1 MSDESEEIERKRI
14 AEHESEENIYTIYRF
29 TEQNWDSLG
38 THGLGGVLLE
48 NLSDGIS
55 TLPDFSSANLTS
67 GSVLGPL
74 AGGRGDS
81 AAAFECCLASAADA
95 IAYQPQPS
103 RCGLYTIQQIS
114 PHEADHLL
122 GLGPLT
128 TGDAA
133 FVVRP

>member
-1 MSDESEEIERKRI
+1 MNQKKTYC
-14 AEHESEENIYTIYRF
+14 IYHRF

-74 AGGRGDS
+74 AGGRGGTQLQHLS
-81 AAAFECCLASAADA
+81 AVL
-95 IAYQPQPS
+95 PV
-103 RCGLYTIQQIS
+103 
-114 PHEADHLL
+114 LL
-122 GLGPLT
+122 M
-128 TGDAA
+128 
-133 FVVRP
+133 R